1 MRATS
6 LPCGGADDSAFAG
19 IGIAGETGA
28 AAAND
33 CGCYIAARDEY
44 AVIRIRDVA
53 ANIFCAGR
61 SRDCEVGGVLDG
73 DVLGSAAG
81 IGDWGVHGGF
91 LGTKADNYW
100 SIAGDNCDWK
110 RVSVYQVAG
119 GVDGSGI
126 FVDGADLCA
135 GDATVCDLCAGTVSD
150 GGAAAGVGDLQC
162 GGKRGDDCHAVYCSG
177 AVWGPRSGRRAES
190 DDRIVVR
197 ADIGGGVV
205 WD

>member
-6 LPCGGADDSAFAG
+6 LPCGGSDDSAFAG
-19 IGIAGETGA
+19 IGIAGETSA
-28 AAAND
+28 AAADD
-33 CGCYIAARDEY
+33 CGCYIADRDEY

-61 SRDCEVGGVLDG
+61 SRNCEVGGLLDG

-91 LGTKADNYW
+91 LGTQADNYW
-100 SIAGDNCDWK
+100 SIAGNDCDWK
-110 RVSVYQVAG
+110 RVSVYQGSG
-119 GVDGSGI
+119 GVNGGGI

-135 GDATVCDLCAGTVSD
+135 GDAAVFDLRAGIVSD

-177 AVWGPRSGRRAES
+177 AVCGAWSGRSVEF
-190 DDRIVVR
+190 
-197 ADIGGGVV
+197 
-205 WD
+205 